1 VKRWSSDLS
10 DAAIVFPNFIDYM
23 SNYTKK
29 AVVRNHLYDNATCTG
44 KYVWEKDILIDYTFS
59 QVLDQMVEEF
69 PDQYAFRYT
78 QCDYT
83 RTYSQF
89 RDDVDVFARS
99 LISLGVKKG
108 DKVAIWATNVPQW
121 YISFWASVKIG
132 AILVT
137 VNTAY
142 KIHEAEY
149 LLKQSDTHTLIMIDG
164 YRDSN
169 YVEIIHEICPELK
182 TEKDPCNI
190 HIKKLPFL
198 RNIVT
203 VDSNQPGCINWSDT
217 IKLAE
222 KTPIEVVYQ
231 RAAMIN
237 RHDVCNMQYTSGTT
251 GFPKGVML
259 THYNVVNNGKN
270 IGDCMDLSTA
280 DRMMIHV
287 PMFHCFGMVLA
298 MTACITHGV
307 TMSPMP
313 AFS

>member
-1 VKRWSSDLS
+1 PYVVFDEKPETTIQNLGGYIKYVHVKDSVCKDGVITYKMMGEGNLPINEMMMALSSINYDGYVSLEWVKRWSSDLS

-169 YVEIIHEICPELK
+169 
-182 TEKDPCNI
+182 
-190 HIKKLPFL
+190 
-198 RNIVT
+198 
-203 VDSNQPGCINWSDT
+203 
-217 IKLAE
+217 
-222 KTPIEVVYQ
+222 
-231 RAAMIN
+231 
-237 RHDVCNMQYTSGTT
+237 
-251 GFPKGVML
+251 
-259 THYNVVNNGKN
+259 
-270 IGDCMDLSTA
+270 
-280 DRMMIHV
+280 
-287 PMFHCFGMVLA
+287 
-298 MTACITHGV
+298 
-307 TMSPMP
+307 
-313 AFS
+313 